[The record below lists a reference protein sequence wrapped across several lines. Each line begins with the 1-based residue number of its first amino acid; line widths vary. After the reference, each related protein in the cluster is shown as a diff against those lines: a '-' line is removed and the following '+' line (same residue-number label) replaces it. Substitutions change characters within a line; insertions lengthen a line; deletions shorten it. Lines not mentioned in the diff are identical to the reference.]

1 MWLACDQ
8 VTRKLYTT
16 YGSPWIHKDL
26 RDAGEACSVHR
37 VARLIRENKI
47 RAKIGYKLRHMKGGK
62 LDSIAGNILDRNFG
76 PDMPNLPWLSDI
88 TYVRTY
94 EAFLS
99 VATVI
104 DLFSLRIVI
113 WAMDKNID
121 RHSLNHVNLFFLW
134 LLVAF
139 I

>member
-1 MWLACDQ
+1 
-8 VTRKLYTT
+8 
-16 YGSPWIHKDL
+16 
-26 RDAGEACSVHR
+26 
-37 VARLIRENKI
+37 
-47 RAKIGYKLRHMKGGK
+47 MKRGK

-88 TYVRTY
+88 TYVWTY

-104 DLFSLRIVI
+104 ELFSLRIVI

-121 RHSLNHVNLFFLW
+121 WNFLNHVNLFFLW
-134 LLVAF
+134 FLVAF
-139 I
+139 TWFFIVFYVMFDGSPFCRFIQSTILT

>member
-1 MWLACDQ
+1 
-8 VTRKLYTT
+8 
-16 YGSPWIHKDL
+16 
-26 RDAGEACSVHR
+26 
-37 VARLIRENKI
+37 
-47 RAKIGYKLRHMKGGK
+47 
-62 LDSIAGNILDRNFG
+62 
-76 PDMPNLPWLSDI
+76 MPNLPWLSDI

-99 VATVI
+99 VAAVI

-134 LLVAF
+134 FLVAF
-139 I
+139 ILFFIVFYVMFDGSPFCRFNQSTILT

>member
-1 MWLACDQ
+1 M
-8 VTRKLYTT
+8 
-16 YGSPWIHKDL
+16 
-26 RDAGEACSVHR
+26 
-37 VARLIRENKI
+37 ARLIRENKI
-47 RAKIGYKLRHMKGGK
+47 RAKIGYKLRHMKRGK
-62 LDSIAGNILDRNFG
+62 RDSIAGNILDRNFG
-76 PDMPNLPWLSDI
+76 PDMPNLPWLSNI